1 MRLSRRTLL
10 EIHRRT
16 TNRQAA
22 LTNPQAFAVAAV
34 NIIKEKLA
42 DQLVSGIRYEKNGDW
57 FEMSQFADM
66 ISSYADRVVKSD
78 ASSKGGGTHL
88 YDGVPIDSETVE
100 RPFAAMLE
108 NRLDVKL
115 YIKLP
120 RWFEVDTPVGKY
132 NPDWAVVM
140 DDPERDGDTLYLVRE
155 TKGGESLDDLRPAER
170 RKIACGLAHF
180 DGALGVDFDV
190 IRPPFGPTS
199 LA

>member
-10 EIHRRT
+10 DIHRRT
-16 TNRQAA
+16 TNKQAA
-22 LTNPQAFAVAAV
+22 LSNPHAFAVAAV

-42 DQLVSGIRYEKNGDW
+42 DQLVAGIRYEKDGDW
-57 FEMSQFADM
+57 YDMSQFAEV
-66 ISSYADRVVKSD
+66 ISSYADRVVGSE

-140 DDPERDGDTLYLVRE
+140 ADPESDGESLYLVRE
-155 TKGGESLDDLRPAER
+155 TKGGESLDDLRPTER
-170 RKIACGLAHF
+170 RKIACGKAHF
-180 DGALGVDFDV
+180 VGALDVNFDV
-190 IRPPFGPTS
+190 SRPPFGPAS
-199 LA
+199 LP